1 MSKILDGTKLS
12 QKILNNL
19 KRQVSKKQLKLA
31 VVLIGDNLVSQV
43 YIQKK
48 KKACEE
54 IGIDFVFFK
63 FSSRIKESKFRKELE
78 KIDKDPNISGIIV
91 QLPLPK
97 EFNTQ
102 EILNIVSS
110 QKDVDVLS
118 EKNMSEFLGGTLPI
132 LPPVVAG
139 IKYLLEEYDISLK
152 GKEIVLVG
160 DGKLVGRP
168 LSVWLSHQDLDYSV
182 LDKSVE
188 NISKFTEK
196 ADVIISGTGVANL
209 IQNSIVKKGAILID
223 AGSSSEGGKTIG
235 DISIDAYSKAS
246 FVSPVPGGLGPVT
259 VACLLENLIKL
270 NSK

>member
-152 GKEIVLVG
+152 GKEIV
-160 DGKLVGRP
+160 
-168 LSVWLSHQDLDYSV
+168 
-182 LDKSVE
+182 
-188 NISKFTEK
+188 
-196 ADVIISGTGVANL
+196 
-209 IQNSIVKKGAILID
+209 
-223 AGSSSEGGKTIG
+223 
-235 DISIDAYSKAS
+235 
-246 FVSPVPGGLGPVT
+246 
-259 VACLLENLIKL
+259 
-270 NSK
+270 